1 MAFIEVDNLHC
12 QIDGT
17 EILKGVS
24 LGIEQGDFISIIGPN
39 GAGKTT
45 LLKCLNRLLAG
56 WTGRIE
62 VAGQP
67 LGGLSPREIARIFG
81 YVPQLQA
88 QVPGFRVRDFLL
100 MSRYPHLSPLSAP
113 GKADFAAVH
122 QALAVTGT
130 EVFADRQLGTLSGG
144 ERQKVFIA
152 AALVQDA
159 PVLLLDEPTTFL
171 DPRYQSEVNQ
181 LLRERNAA
189 GITIVVV
196 SHDLNSSVRLSSRI
210 LALKAGQVAFAGTPA
225 GLMVPAT
232 LAAIFETAFVHV
244 LHPQDGCPQV
254 LPA

>member
-1 MAFIEVDNLHC
+1 MAFIEVDNLQC

-17 EILKGVS
+17 EILKGISFGV
-24 LGIEQGDFISIIGPN
+24 ERGDFLSIIGPN

-45 LLKCLNRLLAG
+45 LLKCLNRIICD
-56 WTGRIE
+56 WHGRIGVDGRMLTE
-62 VAGQP
+62 
-67 LGGLSPREIARIFG
+67 LSQREIAKVFG

-113 GKADFAAVH
+113 GLADFASVH
-122 QALAVTGT
+122 EALEVTGT
-130 EVFADRQLGTLSGG
+130 GPFADRQLGTLSGG

-171 DPRYQSEVNQ
+171 DPRYQSEVNR

-189 GITIVVV
+189 GVTVVVV

-210 LALKAGQVAFAGTPA
+210 LALKHGLVVFAGAPA
-225 GLMVPAT
+225 GLMEPEVLGT
-232 LAAIFETAFVHV
+232 IFETGFVHV
-244 LHPQDGCPQV
+244 NHPQDGTPQV